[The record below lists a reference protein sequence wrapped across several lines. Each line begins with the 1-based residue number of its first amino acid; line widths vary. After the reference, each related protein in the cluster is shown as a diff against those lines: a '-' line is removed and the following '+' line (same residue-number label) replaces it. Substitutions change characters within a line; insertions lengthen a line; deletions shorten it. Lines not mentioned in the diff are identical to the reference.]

1 MKRRIVNAILA
12 GSMILGSLTLGG
24 CASCS
29 RSFKTLGSDINGG
42 MNRVVKLYDYNGGL
56 IQQWEGKIDLDNSDQ
71 ETYFDLDGK
80 RVIIQGGIIVTEEV

>member
-12 GSMILGSLTLGG
+12 GSMIVGSLTLGG

-29 RSFKTLGSDINGG
+29 RDFKTIGSNLNGG
-42 MNRVVKLYDYNGGL
+42 MNRVVKVYDYNGNL

-80 RVIIQGGIIVTEEV
+80 RVIIQGGIVITEEV